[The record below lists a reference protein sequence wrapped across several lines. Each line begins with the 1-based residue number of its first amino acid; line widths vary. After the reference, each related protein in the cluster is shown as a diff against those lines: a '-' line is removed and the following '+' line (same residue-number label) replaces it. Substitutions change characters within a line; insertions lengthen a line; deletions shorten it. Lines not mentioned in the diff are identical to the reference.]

1 MSKTIG
7 ERIKLRREELGLSQD
22 ELAKKLGYKTRS
34 SITKIEKQANGLPQ
48 NKIAAIA
55 KALNTSPAYIMGW
68 EASPEE
74 TSKKINP
81 AVDFILLHDGDVMAV
96 VEVMS
101 SLSPKSREELKQF
114 AEFLKGKDE
123 LKKESKND

>member
-68 EASPEE
+68 EADPEEE
-74 TSKKINP
+74 TSKKTNP
-81 AVDFILLHDGDVMAV
+81 AVDFALLHDDDVMALI
-96 VEVMS
+96 ECKS
-101 SLSPKSREELKQF
+101 SLSPESWKSLMQF
-114 AEFLKGKDE
+114 AEFLKSKE
-123 LKKESKND
+123 ESKND

>member
-68 EASPEE
+68 EADSKV
-74 TSKKINP
+74 TSKKAKPN
-81 AVDFILLHDGDVMAV
+81 VDFLVELDDGKKYII
-96 VEVMS
+96 EVMS
-101 SLSPKSREELKQF
+101 SLSPKSQEELMQF
-114 AEFLKGKDE
+114 AEFLKSKE
-123 LKKESKND
+123 ESKND

>member
-68 EASPEE
+68 EADSKV
-74 TSKKINP
+74 TSKKAKPN
-81 AVDFILLHDGDVMAV
+81 VDFLVELDDDVKALI
-96 VEVMS
+96 EYKS
-101 SLSPKSREELKQF
+101 FLSPESWKELNQF
-114 AEFLKGKDE
+114 AEFLKSKE
-123 LKKESKND
+123 ESKND

>member
-48 NKIAAIA
+48 NKIVAIA

-68 EASPEE
+68 EADPEEE
-74 TSKKINP
+74 TSKKTNP
-81 AVDFILLHDGDVMAV
+81 TVDFALLHDGDVMAV
-96 VEVMS
+96 IEVMS
-101 SLSPKSREELKQF
+101 SLSPKSREELMQF
-114 AEFLKGKDE
+114 AEFLKSKE
-123 LKKESKND
+123 ESKND

>member
-68 EASPEE
+68 EADPEEE
-74 TSKKINP
+74 TSKKTNP
-81 AVDFILLHDGDVMAV
+81 AVDFALLHDGDVMTV

-101 SLSPKSREELKQF
+101 SLSPKSREELMQF
-114 AEFLKGKDE
+114 AEFLKSKE
-123 LKKESKND
+123 ESKND

>member
-68 EASPEE
+68 EADTEA
-74 TSKKINP
+74 TSKKTEP
-81 AVDFILLHDGDVMAV
+81 TVDFALLHDGDVMTV

-101 SLSPKSREELKQF
+101 SLSPKSQEELMQF
-114 AEFLKGKDE
+114 AEFLKSKE
-123 LKKESKND
+123 ESKDD